1 MAKMAITASMSAF
14 VCQRSAVGGGA
25 GIINCILTRAAGKGN
40 VIRNRFRRNN
50 LPRGVFWAFCG
61 MPRKLPLF
69 PQSTDLL

>member
-1 MAKMAITASMSAF
+1 MADMAITASMAAF

-25 GIINCILTRAAGKGN
+25 GIIMFIIRTAGKGN

-61 MPRKLPLF
+61 TPRKSPLF